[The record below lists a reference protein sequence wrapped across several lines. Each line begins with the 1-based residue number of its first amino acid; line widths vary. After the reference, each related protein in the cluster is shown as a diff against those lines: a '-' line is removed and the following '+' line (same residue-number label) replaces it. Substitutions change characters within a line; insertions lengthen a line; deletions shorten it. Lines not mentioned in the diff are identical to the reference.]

1 MIFYFLKNVFLP
13 HILFYWNQYF
23 PLSAVSFSVCTL
35 YNPAPDIYSV
45 RTLRPNNHL
54 LTNSGSKYLEVE
66 VISYLCMK
74 NNTKILCFFFLI
86 LEMSIS
92 IFLPS
97 FFLFCLFCFPYPSSS
112 APVLHSST
120 FSQFLCAFSESFLLC
135 FCKSLSSCLSFFL
148 WVLPPYFSWRFVA
161 VEPGKL
167 SKLQLNCWFC
177 CCIQLQLSLSLRHL
191 LFSQSGKAR

>member
-97 FFLFCLFCFPYPSSS
+97 FSFFVFSAFHTSPLLLPFFIVLLFHNFYVLF
-112 APVLHSST
+112 
-120 FSQFLCAFSESFLLC
+120 Q
-135 FCKSLSSCLSFFL
+135 SLSSCVSVSLFPHAFLSSSECFL
-148 WVLPPYFSWRFVA
+148 LTSVGGL
-161 VEPGKL
+161 
-167 SKLQLNCWFC
+167 LQW
-177 CCIQLQLSLSLRHL
+177 SLVS
-191 LFSQSGKAR
+191 